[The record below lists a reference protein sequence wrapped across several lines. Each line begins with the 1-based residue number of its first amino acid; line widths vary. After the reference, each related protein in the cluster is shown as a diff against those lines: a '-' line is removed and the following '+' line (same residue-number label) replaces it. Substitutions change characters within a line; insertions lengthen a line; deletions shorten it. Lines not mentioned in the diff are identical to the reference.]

1 MILRS
6 IDNLDELIN
15 NDCREH
21 IDTVKYRISNDD
33 RLNSKELLDYINYSK
48 ASKKFY
54 EMSDFN
60 ELKAFYLHDIQTTT
74 SAFKQLNKKEI
85 MIAYMELIR
94 LSVMYENIGEKAS
107 LLSQTGLNASLLG
120 KGVCDSQA
128 KYLCNLL
135 LASNIKAIARKIYEK
150 GHNHTVVIAQLGDKN
165 ILLDPTNY
173 DGNKNVFIKGT
184 EVYKMYFGDDEL
196 SSLEVNYDEII
207 FARKITM
214 RHLVKK
220 FKIDELSTKLQL
232 DTLDYDEKV
241 IKIIN
246 FIQDNLISKV
256 SDNMETRGVEFND
269 REFDPGKLIE
279 LLFFANQM
287 DYNLIPTGRGKANN
301 YLSLKLFD
309 QDIVMNPQ
317 GISENHQYNFLV
329 SVLEN
334 GEFSCVNKNL
344 KIMNKID
351 LVENSLLLKSQF
363 TDPLRKNHIK
373 Y

>member
-21 IDTVKYRISNDD
+21 INTVKYRISNDD

-94 LSVMYENIGEKAS
+94 LSVMYENIGEKAG

-135 LASNIKAIARKIYEK
+135 LASNIKAIARKTYEK
-150 GHNHTVVIAQLGDKN
+150 GHNHTVVIAQLGNKKV
-165 ILLDPTNY
+165 LLDPTNY
-173 DGNKNVFIKGT
+173 DGSKNVFIKGS
-184 EVYKMYFGDDEL
+184 EVYKKNFGDEA
-196 SSLEVNYDEII
+196 YC
-207 FARKITM
+207 
-214 RHLVKK
+214 
-220 FKIDELSTKLQL
+220 
-232 DTLDYDEKV
+232 Y
-241 IKIIN
+241 
-246 FIQDNLISKV
+246 
-256 SDNMETRGVEFND
+256 
-269 REFDPGKLIE
+269 
-279 LLFFANQM
+279 
-287 DYNLIPTGRGKANN
+287 
-301 YLSLKLFD
+301 
-309 QDIVMNPQ
+309 
-317 GISENHQYNFLV
+317 
-329 SVLEN
+329 
-334 GEFSCVNKNL
+334 
-344 KIMNKID
+344 
-351 LVENSLLLKSQF
+351 
-363 TDPLRKNHIK
+363 
-373 Y
+373 

>member
-21 IDTVKYRISNDD
+21 VDTVKYRISNDN

-135 LASNIKAIARKIYEK
+135 LASNIKSIARKIYEK

-196 SSLEVNYDEII
+196 SSLEVNYDEILS
-207 FARKITM
+207 ARKITM
-214 RHLVKK
+214 KHLVEK
-220 FKIDELSTKLQL
+220 FKINELSTKLQL
-232 DTLDYDEKV
+232 DTLDHDEKV

-246 FIQDNLISKV
+246 FIQDNLIPKV
-256 SDNMETRGVEFND
+256 SDNRETRGVEFND

-309 QDIVMNPQ
+309 QDMVMNTQ

-334 GEFSCVNKNL
+334 GEFSHVDKNL

-351 LVENSLLLKSQF
+351 LVENSLLLKSKL
-363 TDPLRKNHIK
+363 TDSSKK
-373 Y
+373 VK